1 MSMTAPGAS
10 AENFRENIQ
19 AIVVESVGNKL
30 RHEDLERFDEERDE
44 ALRQIPKGVKPFA
57 WCTEQIQHYDDK
69 CRQYLKDVRPELH
82 RAIDTLIDKLEEEF
96 VTSSHGSREAASFRT
111 PQAPRSVSN
120 GFPIRLSQ
128 LDTFGPSQPRAPE
141 AAMDAL
147 SRIASS
153 PTRSETML
161 AEDLR
166 PAVHRDRLTD
176 HFIYSDVDGNGTD
189 PGSTDLSTSDPAP
202 PRACADILSAVPDMS
217 NASKRQSGDE
227 AAHEG
232 SNKRQRRSLP
242 NNHDVLSGK
251 KCKPSR
257 ERNRNNEPYYFQA
270 HPFKW
275 KRALNHFGGPG
286 HGITLEHTIFQT
298 YACEVS
304 DADEERNINVNNP
317 KARQPQTPKTPN
329 SELPVPSDAAP
340 EPPAVVAPLTPKS
353 PSTSRDKGKQ
363 PASMIELDFDD
374 DSDSLFVTQQSSGS
388 AADEALQRSQP
399 YPTRNKVSISDEEI
413 MDIDRSVDESD
424 HVNNRSTQ
432 DSDSS
437 DSSDFDEVCPPLDK
451 FPKPARRFAPS

>member
-1 MSMTAPGAS
+1 MTAPGAS

-96 VTSSHGSREAASFRT
+96 VTSSHGPREAASFRT

-166 PAVHRDRLTD
+166 PAVPRDRLTD

-189 PGSTDLSTSDPAP
+189 PGSPDLSTSDPAP
-202 PRACADILSAVPDMS
+202 PRACADILSAVPDVS

-242 NNHDVLSGK
+242 NNVSVHCS
-251 KCKPSR
+251 
-257 ERNRNNEPYYFQA
+257 
-270 HPFKW
+270 
-275 KRALNHFGGPG
+275 
-286 HGITLEHTIFQT
+286 ITLRH
-298 YACEVS
+298 V
-304 DADEERNINVNNP
+304 
-317 KARQPQTPKTPN
+317 ARLTD
-329 SELPVPSDAAP
+329 S
-340 EPPAVVAPLTPKS
+340 PA
-353 PSTSRDKGKQ
+353 
-363 PASMIELDFDD
+363 
-374 DSDSLFVTQQSSGS
+374 
-388 AADEALQRSQP
+388 
-399 YPTRNKVSISDEEI
+399 
-413 MDIDRSVDESD
+413 
-424 HVNNRSTQ
+424 
-432 DSDSS
+432 
-437 DSSDFDEVCPPLDK
+437 
-451 FPKPARRFAPS
+451 